1 MLTFFKKTF
10 ALLFGL
16 AVLGGVLY
24 ASYWLLKS
32 AARFIK
38 SLDASVSGDVI
49 TMSGAIMVAAISV
62 VLGQY
67 LKSSYE
73 IRADLRERKIEVY
86 DEFLRELFNRLTS
99 NSDKDDDGEEVDEE
113 LVKFLQNWQRK
124 MVLRGGDKVLLSYI
138 DWKQKLSGAD
148 ADSVFSTDDLI
159 KSIRKDIGH
168 SNKGLGLGFFTHFWL
183 RHSTLFL
190 AAAKNNP
197 KITLAELAELEA
209 QLESNDT

>member
-1 MLTFFKKTF
+1 M
-10 ALLFGL
+10 
-16 AVLGGVLY
+16 LGGLLY
-24 ASYWLLKS
+24 GFYFLLR
-32 AARFIK
+32 AGARFIK

-49 TMSGAIMVAAISV
+49 TMSGAIVVAAISV

-67 LKSSYE
+67 LKSRSE

-86 DEFLRELFNRLTS
+86 DEFLRELFNRLTG
-99 NSDKDDDGEEVDEE
+99 NSDKEDYNGEEEVDKE

-168 SNKGLGLGFFTHFWL
+168 SNRGLGVGFFTHFWL

-197 KITLAELAELEA
+197 KIT
-209 QLESNDT
+209 